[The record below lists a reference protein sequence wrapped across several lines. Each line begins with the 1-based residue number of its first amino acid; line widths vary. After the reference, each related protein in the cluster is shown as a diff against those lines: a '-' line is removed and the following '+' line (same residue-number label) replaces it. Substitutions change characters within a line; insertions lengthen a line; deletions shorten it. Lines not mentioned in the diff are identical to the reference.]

1 MAQLVRRGELEPIEV
16 AYPVLWR
23 NLTQVVGTVLE
34 ALGLDPRLAP
44 APVLERQAD
53 QRSDE
58 WVDRYRADAEER
70 DCRHDAVDETL
81 HVDELRLLEA
91 EAVHIIREVVAELER
106 PVLLFSA
113 GKDSIV
119 LLPLA
124 EKAFRPSPL
133 PFPVLHVDTGHNF
146 PEVIEF
152 RDRRV
157 TTTATG

>member
-1 MAQLVRRGELEPIEV
+1 MTTAD
-16 AYPVLWR
+16 
-23 NLTQVVGTVLE
+23 TSFDTV
-34 ALGLDPRLAP
+34 
-44 APVLERQAD
+44 
-53 QRSDE
+53 
-58 WVDRYRADAEER
+58 
-70 DCRHDAVDETL
+70 

-119 LLPLA
+119 LLRLA

-133 PFPVLHVDTGHNF
+133 PFPVMHVDTGHNF

-157 TTTATG
+157 TGHGHKLIVASVRNPSTAAGYRIQVMASPAIVSRPARCSTRWRRVASTPRSVAHAVTRNALAPRNAS